1 MYNHAIC
8 IALCNVSRFFERYHE
23 IPLSYTKPTRFR
35 GNNYHRIYRT
45 KQKSY
50 LSMGYTVGGIVS
62 GSVHS
67 FMHKSANKHVDQSNL
82 KLQTD
87 K

>member
-1 MYNHAIC
+1 
-8 IALCNVSRFFERYHE
+8 
-23 IPLSYTKPTRFR
+23 
-35 GNNYHRIYRT
+35 
-45 KQKSY
+45 
-50 LSMGYTVGGIVS
+50 MGYTVGGIVS